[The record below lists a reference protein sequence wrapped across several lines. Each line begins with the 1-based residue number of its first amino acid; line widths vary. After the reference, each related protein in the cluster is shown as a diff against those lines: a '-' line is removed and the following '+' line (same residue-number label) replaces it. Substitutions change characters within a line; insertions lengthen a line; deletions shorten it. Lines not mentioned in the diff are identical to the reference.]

1 MMNKNNFLEKLLD
14 GIEVEWK
21 KLGEILI
28 RTKGTKITAS
38 KMKELHKENS
48 PVKIFAGGKTIAF
61 VNFNDI
67 PEKDINKEKSI
78 IVKSRGKIEFE
89 YYDQP
94 FSHKNEMWSYHSK
107 NKEIDIKY
115 IYYFLKLH
123 EKYFQSL
130 GNKMQMPQISIP
142 DTDNFLIPIIPI
154 ENQKYITSI
163 LDKFSLLTAE
173 LTARKKQYN
182 YYLNKLF
189 NFTDREVEW
198 KCLGEVGKLIRGN
211 GLQKKDF
218 QETGFPAIHYGQIF
232 TKYGLSANKT
242 FTYIS
247 KQLSEKLKIAD
258 TNSLLIA
265 TTSENDKDVLKAL
278 AWTGSK
284 VAISGDMMFFKHNQ
298 NVKYLAYYFQTEYF
312 QQQKNK
318 YITGTKVRRVSKDNL
333 EKIFIPI
340 PPLSEQKRI
349 VAILDKFDT
358 LVHSISEGL
367 PKEIEL
373 RQQQYEYYREMLL
386 NFPKPE

>member
-1 MMNKNNFLEKLLD
+1 MNKNNFLEKLLD
-14 GIEVEWK
+14 GVEVEWK
-21 KLGEILI
+21 SLKETTTLRRGRVISKQDLANNSGSYPVYSSQTTNNGEIGRIKTFDFDGEFISWTTDGANAGTVFYRLGKFSITNVCGLI
-28 RTKGTKITAS
+28 QINNTTELNYKFLYYWLSIETKKYVYSGMGNPKLMSKQVEKIQIPVPP
-38 KMKELHKENS
+38 LHIQE
-48 PVKIFAGGKTIAF
+48 KI
-61 VNFNDI
+61 V
-67 PEKDINKEKSI
+67 E
-78 IVKSRGKIEFE
+78 
-89 YYDQP
+89 
-94 FSHKNEMWSYHSK
+94 
-107 NKEIDIKY
+107 
-115 IYYFLKLH
+115 
-123 EKYFQSL
+123 
-130 GNKMQMPQISIP
+130 
-142 DTDNFLIPIIPI
+142 
-154 ENQKYITSI
+154 I
-163 LDKFSLLTAE
+163 LDKFSLLTAELTAE